1 MSSLTP
7 SEHERVLDL
16 VRDLVAPRLAA
27 AQAQP
32 LVTALEQYAETAE
45 ADGHLRHGVNPPRAD
60 RDRAW
65 DEARGSA
72 YFKTENA
79 GAVHLELGTFTTFP
93 DERVAELVAGDG
105 LAEFLRLDFDRHYGP
120 DLVADVTALPIGNAT
135 IDRVASNS
143 LFEHVAYPHRIIEE
157 SFRVLRPGGVM
168 EVIMPFVWKRHGYP
182 HDYVRLTPQF
192 FERVCRETG
201 FAEVVV
207 DDDGCSGLYNTLH
220 NAAKMAAVRHDDP
233 AADALRA
240 VHEAVIV
247 LLGTLIP
254 ADRHFEDD
262 ARQWFHSVR
271 VVATKPGT
279 YEPSRRARDTSRPL
293 IERVTDLLADP
304 QTKAPLEYDGRR
316 DRLVSEFS
324 GMSYAVADGIA
335 LFTEP
340 RQLERPRAPV
350 AERLRATAQ
359 RARQRLR

>member
-1 MSSLTP
+1 VPSLTP
-7 SEHERVLDL
+7 SERERVLDL
-16 VRDLVAPRLAA
+16 VQELIAA
-27 AQAQP
+27 RVPTAQAQP
-32 LVTALEQYAETAE
+32 LVTELRAHAATADAE
-45 ADGHLRHGVNPPRAD
+45 GHLLHGVNPPRAD
-60 RDRAW
+60 RNRTW
-65 DEARGSA
+65 DEARGAA

-93 DERVAELVAGDG
+93 DARVAELVAGDG

-120 DLVADVTALPIGNAT
+120 DLVADVTALPLRNAT
-135 IDRVASNS
+135 VDRVASNS

-168 EVIMPFVWKRHGYP
+168 EVVMPFVWKRHGYP

-247 LLGTLIP
+247 LLGALVP
-254 ADRHFEDD
+254 ADRRFEDD

-271 VVATKPGT
+271 VIATKPGT
-279 YEPSRRARDTSRPL
+279 YEPSRRGRDTSRPL
-293 IERVTDLLADP
+293 VERVTDLLADP
-304 QTKAPLEYDGRR
+304 LTKAPLTFDARR
-316 DRLVSEFS
+316 SRLVSEFS

-340 RQLERPRAPV
+340 RQLDHPREPLGDRVRAI
-350 AERLRATAQ
+350 ARRTLR
-359 RARQRLR
+359 

>member
-1 MSSLTP
+1 VSSLTP
-7 SEHERVLDL
+7 SERERVLDL
-16 VRDLVAPRLAA
+16 VQELIAARLPT

-32 LVTALEQYAETAE
+32 LVTELRAHAAAADAE
-45 ADGHLRHGVNPPRAD
+45 GHLLHGVNPLRAD

-65 DEARGSA
+65 DEARGAA
-72 YFKTENA
+72 YFKTEGA

-93 DERVAELVAGDG
+93 DARVAELVAGDG

-120 DLVADVTALPIGNAT
+120 DLVADVTALPLGNAT
-135 IDRVASNS
+135 VDRVASNS

-168 EVIMPFVWKRHGYP
+168 EVVMPFVWKRHGYP

-233 AADALRA
+233 AAGALRA

-247 LLGTLIP
+247 LLGALVP
-254 ADRHFEDD
+254 ADRRFEDD

-271 VVATKPGT
+271 VIATKPGT

-293 IERVTDLLADP
+293 VQRVTDLLADP
-304 QTKAPLEYDGRR
+304 LTKAPLTFDARR
-316 DRLVSEFS
+316 SRLVCEFS

-340 RQLERPRAPV
+340 RQLDRPREPLGDRVRAI
-350 AERLRATAQ
+350 ARRTLR
-359 RARQRLR
+359 